1 VCKQSKVFFCFVL
14 RLNQN
19 QAGTASRF
27 PSQKLI
33 LYAICFVKK
42 SRIIICARV
51 GGIIEKKINHNFFLL
66 LSIVCRKNA
75 VINHNNFCRAE
86 RDMRKILVASFLGL
100 LKVRTFFPYT

>member
-1 VCKQSKVFFCFVL
+1 MTVSAVVFIVPIVFFWINRSVVIFFAKLKLGKVCKQSKVFFCFVL
-14 RLNQN
+14 RLHQN

-51 GGIIEKKINHNFFLL
+51 GGIIEKKMITIFFFL
-66 LSIVCRKNA
+66 
-75 VINHNNFCRAE
+75 
-86 RDMRKILVASFLGL
+86 
-100 LKVRTFFPYT
+100 